1 MQESAKSKSV
11 LDGIL
16 VADLTQALAGPY
28 LGMLLGDLGADV
40 VKLERPG
47 TGDQT
52 RGWGPPFANGQSS
65 YFMAVNRN
73 KRSLTCNFKTE
84 EGAEVLKRLVNEAQ
98 VVLTNERRQEYR
110 VRMGIDYE
118 SLSRRNPGVVY
129 CSITGF
135 GMSGPYEGRGGYDVI
150 AQGMGGLMPL
160 TGLGDDP
167 PLRYPAAIADL
178 ATAMYGVSSVLGA
191 LLVHERTGRGQYIDL
206 SLVESQA
213 WWSVIHSAA
222 YFMNGETP
230 ERIGNNHPSIAP
242 YGAFRAKDGYL
253 IIACGTES
261 IWRRFCS
268 VMNLEEMLEDPR
280 YRLNRDRVENRD
292 KVNECIEEQ
301 LADKTVEEV
310 CDLLEGANIPSS
322 PIYNVPDML
331 QDEHM
336 HAREFIVKQKHPTAG
351 TIQSLACPIHLSET
365 SASYRLPPPLLG
377 EHTDEVLTE
386 LGYKREEIEEMHEK
400 GAV

>member
-1 MQESAKSKSV
+1 
-11 LDGIL
+11 
-16 VADLTQALAGPY
+16 
-28 LGMLLGDLGADV
+28 
-40 VKLERPG
+40 
-47 TGDQT
+47 
-52 RGWGPPFANGQSS
+52 
-65 YFMAVNRN
+65 
-73 KRSLTCNFKTE
+73 
-84 EGAEVLKRLVNEAQ
+84 
-98 VVLTNERRQEYR
+98 
-110 VRMGIDYE
+110 MGIDYE
-118 SLSRRNPGVVY
+118 SLSKRNPGVVY

-178 ATAMYGVSSVLGA
+178 ATAMYGVSSILGA
-191 LLVHERTGRGQYIDL
+191 LLVYERTGRGQYIDM

-222 YFMNGETP
+222 YFMDGETP
-230 ERIGNNHPSIAP
+230 ERIGNSHPSIAP

-292 KVNECIEEQ
+292 EVNERIEEQ
-301 LADKTVEEV
+301 LADRTVDEV
-310 CDLLEGANIPSS
+310 CDLLEEASIPSG

-336 HAREFIVKQKHPTAG
+336 QARGFVVEQEHPTAG
-351 TIQSLACPIHLSET
+351 PIQSLACPIHLSET

-386 LGYKREEIEEMHEK
+386 LGYKREEIEEMHKK